1 MPSTADVWL
10 VVRAD
15 TAPGSKSTSVRY
27 RHRDAAFD
35 AARKLAKQTGHDFLV
50 MGPDTVVTPRTANTQ
65 SDLF

>member
-35 AARKLAKQTGHDFLV
+35 AA
-50 MGPDTVVTPRTANTQ
+50 DTIF
-65 SDLF
+65 S